1 MEAAMR
7 NRRFE
12 QMWGQFENSI
22 YRNADRI
29 AQHDANIRAQQIE
42 WSLRNAKPSGDLGNG
57 RLADYNDIQ
66 NAGLLTGR
74 GLVIGGFGGKLMTYM
89 GDGSLITLL
98 RAGGGKNVSF
108 IFPNMLYVTSRSI
121 VVIDI
126 KDGENSY
133 VSSQFRA
140 KKLGYECI
148 YLNPFGL
155 HGFPNTSINPLSRL
169 LDLKYAGIKIDSEFD
184 EIAEILIPTPKSKSD
199 NGWVYS
205 GAQQIISWLLQ
216 YFVTDHP
223 TKLNPGWIWRF
234 ANMGGTELEEFFS
247 FAKTSSDETIA
258 SRAHKYEAM
267 IKDAPK
273 EWSAYISEIT
283 KAVNEF
289 RPDTSIER
297 ATRYNQF
304 DFGDLKKRKIIVYII
319 LPSAKIPATQKWIGL
334 GVNHAIET
342 IAAANGDIP
351 VTIFL
356 DELPQYYSPA
366 IAKALRLY
374 RARGIN
380 LWMFAQTRQSLYDY
394 YSKDLVTEF
403 ENQAAV
409 SVYKNVTEPSLL
421 KDIET
426 WSGTKTILNRNFGHS
441 GGVQQSGNAGLS
453 ETKRSVLQSEDILAL
468 NQGKHILRIA
478 DMPRLIV
485 ADTVPYYQIPEW
497 NKAIKDV
504 REMHKRGAEIIAP
517 DWGND
522 E

>member
-1 MEAAMR
+1 MR

-29 AQHDANIRAQQIE
+29 AQHDANIRAQQME
-42 WSLRNAKPSGDLGNG
+42 WRLRNAQPSGDLGNG

-74 GLVIGGFGGKLMTYM
+74 GLVIGGFGGKLMTYE
-89 GDGSLITLL
+89 GDGSLITYL
-98 RAGGGKNVSF
+98 RAGGGKNISF
-108 IFPNMLYVTSRSI
+108 IFPNLIYLNSRSI
-121 VVIDI
+121 IVIDV
-126 KDGENSY
+126 KEGENSY
-133 VSSQFRA
+133 ATAEYRA
-140 KKLGYECI
+140 KKLGYECVF
-148 YLNPFGL
+148 LNPFGL

-169 LDLKYAGIKIDSEFD
+169 LDLKYAGIKIDSEYD
-184 EIAEILIPTPKSKSD
+184 EIAEILIPIPKSKSD

-319 LPSAKIPATQKWIGL
+319 LPSAKIPATKKWLGL

-426 WSGTKTILNRNFGHS
+426 WSGTKTILNRNFGHN

-468 NQGKHILRIA
+468 NQGKHILRVA

>member
-1 MEAAMR
+1 MA
-7 NRRFE
+7 NRRGSGFFNGFLSHQERLQE
-12 QMWGQFENSI
+12 QMERDYAKRRAFEMQQFL
-22 YRNADRI
+22 A
-29 AQHDANIRAQQIE
+29 RAQ
-42 WSLRNAKPSGDLGNG
+42 PSGILGNG
-57 RLADYNDIQ
+57 RLADYNDVQ

-74 GLVIGGFGGKLMTYM
+74 GLVIGGFDGKFMTYD
-89 GDGSLITLL
+89 GDGSLITYL

-108 IFPNMLYVTSRSI
+108 IFPNLIYLNSRSMI
-121 VVIDI
+121 VMDI
-126 KDGENSY
+126 KDGENAY
-133 VSSQFRA
+133 ATAEYRA

-148 YLNPFGL
+148 FLNPFGL

-169 LDLKYAGIKIDSEFD
+169 LDLKYAGVKIDSEYD
-184 EIAEILIPTPKSKSD
+184 EIAEILIPTPKSKNENS
-199 NGWVYS
+199 WVYS
-205 GAQQIISWLLQ
+205 GAQQLISWLLQ
-216 YFVTDHP
+216 YFVTDDP
-223 TKLNPGWIWRF
+223 TKLNPGWLWRF
-234 ANMGGTELEEFFS
+234 ANMGGSELEEFFT
-247 FAKTSSDETIA
+247 FAKSSSDETIA
-258 SRAHKYEAM
+258 SRAHKYETM

-273 EWSAYISEIT
+273 EWSAYISEIS
-283 KAVNEF
+283 KAVSEF

-319 LPSAKIPATQKWIGL
+319 LPSAKIPAAKKWLGL
-334 GVNHAIET
+334 IVNHAIET

-380 LWMFAQTRQSLYDY
+380 LWMFSQTRQSLYDY

-426 WSGTKTILNRNFGHS
+426 WSGTKTILNRNFGHN

-468 NQGKHILRIA
+468 NQGKHILRVA

-504 REMHKRGAEIIAP
+504 REMHKRGAEIITP